1 MALAHYYNG
10 QDIILTIDL
19 KDRNF
24 ADQTDVIVEFYHNE
38 TLVKTL
44 KKSESDSAKQLL
56 AISGHPTQFAARMFR
71 SETTSL
77 EDGRLRV
84 AIAVITPDT
93 LFPLGRADK
102 IFAEFGKFVKL

>member
-1 MALAHYYNG
+1 MALANYYNG

-38 TLVKTL
+38 TLFKTL
-44 KKSESDSAKQLL
+44 KKSETDQTKQLV
-56 AISGHPTQFAARMFR
+56 AISGKPTQFAARVFR

-77 EDGRLRV
+77 DDGRLRV